1 MQLPESAAQQQQQQA
16 VRCESC
22 GTDIAP
28 SFLSCPVCQRL
39 VHAERLKQLAAE
51 AERFR
56 EAGEI
61 RSALQA
67 WRDALELLPQ
77 SSRQFAAVS
86 AKISELTLEL
96 DKQPA
101 AKKTS
106 GSGWVKGAAAAGGAF
121 ALLAWKLKALL
132 LLLLTKGKL
141 LLLGLSKSTTLF
153 SMLLSL
159 GVYWAAWGWKF
170 AAGLIAAM
178 YVHEMGH
185 VAMLRHYGVR
195 ATAPMFVP
203 GLGAFVRMKQN
214 LHDPRAEARIGLA
227 GPTWGLAAS
236 AVCALISVVTGWAS
250 FAAMA
255 RVGGWLNLFNL
266 MPVWQLDGGRGF
278 QALSRAQRWAV
289 TLAVGIM
296 FAVTREGLLVL
307 ILILSAARALGRDAG
322 TSDRWVLAQFVALVV
337 ALSMLLLLPVNL
349 EAGP

>member
-1 MQLPESAAQQQQQQA
+1 MPESAAQQQEQQA

-39 VHAERLKQLAAE
+39 VHAERLKQLAAD

-56 EAGEI
+56 EEGEI
-61 RSALQA
+61 RPALQA

-77 SSRQFAAVS
+77 SSRQFASVS
-86 AKISELTLEL
+86 AKISELTIEL

-101 AKKTS
+101 EKKAA
-106 GSGWVKGAAAAGGAF
+106 GSGWMKGAAAAGGGI
-121 ALLAWKLKALL
+121 ALLAWKMKALL

-141 LLLGLSKSTTLF
+141 LLLGLSKSSTLF

-185 VAMLRHYGVR
+185 VAMLRHYGIR

-203 GLGAFVRMKQN
+203 GLGAFVRMNQR
-214 LHDPRAEARIGLA
+214 LHDPRADARIGLA
-227 GPTWGLAAS
+227 GPIWGLGAS
-236 AVCALISVVTGWAS
+236 ALCALISVVTGWAS

-255 RVGGWLNLFNL
+255 TVGAWLNLFNL
-266 MPVWQLDGGRGF
+266 LPVWQLDGSRGF
-278 QALSRAQRWAV
+278 QALSRGQRWVV
-289 TLAVGIM
+289 TLVGAVM
-296 FAVTREGLLVL
+296 FAATREGLLL
-307 ILILSAARALGRDAG
+307 LLLILSAIRAVGRGTG
-322 TSDRWVLAQFVALVV
+322 TSDRWILAQFVALIV
-337 ALSMLLLLPVNL
+337 ALSMLMLLPVNV
-349 EAGP
+349 AGRP